1 MIVWSPK
8 LVSIEDRTRPGLQL
22 HPVAPAKE
30 VAPLQTVTLV
40 PVQIKYQKFH
50 KHLAV
55 HIGTNQ
61 GLSND
66 PCLLPIQSGHG
77 PFKRTIA

>member
-1 MIVWSPK
+1 MIVWSTK
-8 LVSIEDRTRPGLQL
+8 LVSNEDRTRPGPQL

-40 PVQIKYQKFH
+40 PVQFKDQKFH

-61 GLSND
+61 
-66 PCLLPIQSGHG
+66 
-77 PFKRTIA
+77 